1 MNAAPRLSFR
11 RLSFGAL
18 LLVATLA
25 TSGCASLSKG
35 ECLAQDWYSIGVRD
49 GANGA
54 GEERVLQHAE
64 SCAEHGT
71 RPDRAAW
78 EAGRLSGLERY
89 CTVHR
94 GLRAGEHGEHYGGGC
109 GPAGESAFLHG
120 YAIGRE
126 LADARGRVAW
136 LDREIA
142 AIERALDDEKTDKDE
157 RKRLRARLVQHEIE
171 RFRRQEDLRLA
182 EARAA
187 SL

>member
-1 MNAAPRLSFR
+1 MPALPRLAR
-11 RLSFGAL
+11 PALGVL
-18 LLVATLA
+18 LLVAALA
-25 TSGCASLSKG
+25 SAGCASLSKG
-35 ECLAQDWYSIGVRD
+35 ECLAQDWYSVGVRD

-54 GEERVLQHAE
+54 GEERVLEHAE
-64 SCAEHGT
+64 ACVEHGT

-94 GLRAGEHGEHYGGGC
+94 GLRAGEHGEHYRGVC

-126 LADARGRVAW
+126 LADARSRLDW

-142 AIERALDDEKTDKDE
+142 AIEHALDDDKTEKDE

-182 EARAA
+182 ETRAA